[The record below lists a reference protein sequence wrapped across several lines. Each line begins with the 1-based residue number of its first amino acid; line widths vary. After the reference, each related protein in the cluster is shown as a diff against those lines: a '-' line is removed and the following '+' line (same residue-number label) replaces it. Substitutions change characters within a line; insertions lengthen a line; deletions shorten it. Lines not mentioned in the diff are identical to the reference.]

1 MRKKF
6 QYNYSDKKHIVVE
19 FDIVDGAAKNITF
32 SGNFRHYYPVDPEIE
47 YNEVRKEYGF
57 RTGNMWSS
65 NGDMVQIINRI
76 LKIVSESD
84 Q

>member
-6 QYNYSDKKHIVVE
+6 QYNYNDKKYIVVE
-19 FDIVDGAAKNITF
+19 FDIVNGTAKNITF
-32 SGNFRHYYPVDPEIE
+32 SGNFQHYYPVNPEIE
-47 YNEVRKEYGF
+47 YNEDRKEYGF

-76 LKIVSESD
+76 LKFVAENN
-84 Q
+84 